1 MSENVSFTAQVKV
14 DGGPTMPISLSLTP
28 GAYDKLSA
36 TVPAAAKAGA
46 GVATLHV
53 QPVAG
58 LAQLLIIT
66 SSSYIDTGDTPDLSK
81 KLTVG
86 FGQVDNG
93 GNFTLIGS
101 AVSLDG
107 PLIINGKGAL
117 ASIATGWTML
127 QFTNNFAQD
136 VTVSVLVCRDL

>member
-36 TVPAAAKAGA
+36 TVPAAVKAAA
-46 GVATLHV
+46 GVAAVHV

-66 SSSYIDTGDTPDLSK
+66 SSSYVDMADTPDLSK
-81 KLTVG
+81 KLTAG
-86 FGQVDNG
+86 FGQVDSG
-93 GNFTLIGS
+93 GDFTLIGS
-101 AVSLDG
+101 AFNLDG
-107 PLIINGKGAL
+107 PLVISGKGAL

-127 QFTNNFAQD
+127 QFSNNFSGD
-136 VTVSVLVCRDL
+136 VTVNILVCRDL